1 MIKIYEYTAFVM
13 FNPTTLQKVF
23 QKREKNTDINNIVFL
38 INRLNPIGKEQSIL
52 LSKKKA
58 TSMR

>member
-23 QKREKNTDINNIVFL
+23 QKRQKHTDINNIVFL
-38 INRLNPIGKEQSIL
+38 INRLNSIGKEQSIL